1 MQHRYIIPILLLAAL
16 PVAALAHAHLL
27 KADPAAGAVL
37 KASPAGIEL
46 HFTEDLEP
54 AFSTI
59 AVTDAKGRAVTA
71 GPSEAKGAAMH
82 IALEKLGPGRYH
94 VHWVSV
100 AIDTHRTSG
109 DYDFSVA
116 P

>member
-1 MQHRYIIPILLLAAL
+1 MQHGTAFAVLFLAAL

-27 KADPAAGAVL
+27 KANPAADAVL
-37 KASPAGIEL
+37 KASPPGIEL
-46 HFTEDLEP
+46 HFTEGLEP

-59 AVTDAKGRAVTA
+59 TVTDAHGRAVNS

-82 IALEKLGPGRYH
+82 IALKKLSPGRYH

>member
-1 MQHRYIIPILLLAAL
+1 MQHRTAFLAFSLAVL

-27 KADPAAGAVL
+27 KADPAADAVL
-37 KASPAGIEL
+37 KASPPRIEL

-59 AVTDAKGRAVTA
+59 TVTDAHGRAMNSDSA
-71 GPSEAKGAAMH
+71 EAKGAAMH
-82 IALEKLGPGRYH
+82 IALKKLTPGRYH